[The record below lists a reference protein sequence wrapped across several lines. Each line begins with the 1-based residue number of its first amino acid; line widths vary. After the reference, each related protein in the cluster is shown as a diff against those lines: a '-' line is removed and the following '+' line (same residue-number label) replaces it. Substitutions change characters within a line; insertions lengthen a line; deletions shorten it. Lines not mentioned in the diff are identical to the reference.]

1 MLVVRNKK
9 TEIEMISLI
18 KHLQKMLLVAGTVCV
33 VSTGTGQSLTLDSCL
48 KAAGARNV
56 TLENARLDVLAAE
69 QVKRQAFTKYF
80 PTVSATALG
89 YRALNPMFEYGIGDI
104 DNAQVRQ
111 DLYNL
116 WSEYGGSIGI
126 PPSISLAEKGT
137 AVAATAMQPLYAGG
151 RIVNGNRL
159 AQLGVEAAQLQQEL
173 SQEKVLL
180 SVEESYWLVVS
191 LYEKRNTVLQALDF
205 LDTLGRDVLTAEEAG
220 LVTRNDRLK
229 VALKRDEMRSN
240 LLKVENGIQLAT
252 MALCQLAGIE
262 YSPTLQLTD
271 TVATE
276 PSDIDV
282 RIAEAVARRKESRL
296 LALNVQ
302 AEQLKKKM
310 IVGEALPQLAIGVG
324 ASYGN
329 LIVDRYSANGLAFA
343 TLQVPLTDWWATTHK
358 AKEQEIRIQ
367 QAENSSRD
375 LTEKMAL
382 ETEQAIH
389 NVQEAQAQ
397 VALAES
403 TLYDAK
409 ENLESVLTNYEAGL
423 VPVSELLEAR
433 TLYSQAQDQF
443 TEARIDL
450 TLKCARLKLIQ

>member
-1 MLVVRNKK
+1 
-9 TEIEMISLI
+9 
-18 KHLQKMLLVAGTVCV
+18 MLLVAGTVCV

-69 QVKRQAFTKYF
+69 QVRRQAFTKYF

-126 PPSISLAEKGT
+126 PPSISLAKKGT

-173 SQEKVLL
+173 SQEKVLM

-191 LYEKRNTVLQALDF
+191 LYEKRHTVLQALDF

-229 VALKRDEMRSN
+229 VALKRDETRSN

-252 MALCQLAGIE
+252 MALCQLSGIE

>member
-1 MLVVRNKK
+1 MRP
-9 TEIEMISLI
+9 LI
-18 KHLQKMLLVAGTVCV
+18 KHFRKILIVAGTVCV
-33 VSTGTGQSLTLDSCL
+33 AFSGTGQSLTLDSCL
-48 KAAGARNV
+48 KAAGARNL

-173 SQEKVLL
+173 SQEKVLM

-191 LYEKRNTVLQALDF
+191 LYEKRHTVLQALDF

-252 MALCQLAGIE
+252 MALCQLSGIE

>member
-1 MLVVRNKK
+1 MRP
-9 TEIEMISLI
+9 LI
-18 KHLQKMLLVAGTVCV
+18 KHFRKILIVAGTVCV
-33 VSTGTGQSLTLDSCL
+33 VFSGTGQSLTLDSCL

-89 YRALNPMFEYGIGDI
+89 YHALNPLFEYGIGDI
-104 DNAQVRQ
+104 GNAQVRQ

-116 WSEYGGSIGI
+116 WAEYGGAIGI

-191 LYEKRNTVLQALDF
+191 LYEKRHTVLQALDF

>member
-1 MLVVRNKK
+1 
-9 TEIEMISLI
+9 
-18 KHLQKMLLVAGTVCV
+18 MLLVAGTVSI
-33 VSTGTGQSLTLDSCL
+33 VSSGIGQPLSLDSCL
-48 KAAGARNV
+48 KAAMARNA
-56 TLENARLDVLAAE
+56 TIENARLDVLAAE

-80 PTVSATALG
+80 PSVSATALG
-89 YRALNPMFEYGIGDI
+89 YHALNPLFEYGIGDI
-104 DNAQVRQ
+104 GNAQVRQ

-116 WSEYGGSIGI
+116 WAEYGGAIGI
-126 PPSISLAEKGT
+126 PSSISLAEKGT

-252 MALCQLAGIE
+252 MALCQLSGIE

-271 TVATE
+271 TVTTE

-358 AKEQEIRIQ
+358 TKEQEIRIR

-397 VALAES
+397 VALAGS

-409 ENLESVLTNYEAGL
+409 ENLESVQTNYEAGL
-423 VPVSELLEAR
+423 VPVSDLLEAR

>member
-1 MLVVRNKK
+1 MRP
-9 TEIEMISLI
+9 LI
-18 KHLQKMLLVAGTVCV
+18 KHFRKILIVAGTVCV
-33 VSTGTGQSLTLDSCL
+33 VFSGTGQSLTLDSCL
-48 KAAGARNV
+48 KAAGARNL

-89 YRALNPMFEYGIGDI
+89 YHALNPLFEYGIGDI

-137 AVAATAMQPLYAGG
+137 TVAATAMQPLYAGG

-271 TVATE
+271 TVPTE

-409 ENLESVLTNYEAGL
+409 ENLENVLTNYEAGL

>member
-1 MLVVRNKK
+1 M
-9 TEIEMISLI
+9 S
-18 KHLQKMLLVAGTVCV
+18 
-33 VSTGTGQSLTLDSCL
+33 
-48 KAAGARNV
+48 RNV
-56 TLENARLDVLAAE
+56 TIGNARLDVLAAE

-116 WSEYGGSIGI
+116 WAEYGGAIGI

-137 AVAATAMQPLYAGG
+137 AVAATALQPLYAGG

-159 AQLGVEAAQLQQEL
+159 AQLGVEAAQLQQDL
-173 SQEKVLL
+173 TQEKVLL

-191 LYEKRNTVLQALDF
+191 LYEKRNTVLQAIDF

-252 MALCQLAGIE
+252 MALCQMSGID

-343 TLQVPLTDWWATTHK
+343 TLQVPLTDWWTTSHK

-375 LTEKMAL
+375 YTEKMEL

-409 ENLESVLTNYEAGL
+409 ENLENVLTNYEAGL

-433 TLYSQAQDQF
+433 TLYSQAQDQL

-450 TLKCARLKLIQ
+450 HLKCARLKLIQ

>member
-1 MLVVRNKK
+1 MRP
-9 TEIEMISLI
+9 LI
-18 KHLQKMLLVAGTVCV
+18 KHFRKILIVAGTVCV
-33 VSTGTGQSLTLDSCL
+33 VFSGTGQSLTLDSCL
-48 KAAGARNV
+48 KAAGARNL

-137 AVAATAMQPLYAGG
+137 TVAATAMQPLYAGG

-191 LYEKRNTVLQALDF
+191 LYEKRHTVLQALDF

-252 MALCQLAGIE
+252 MALCQLSGIE

-276 PSDIDV
+276 PSDINV

-409 ENLESVLTNYEAGL
+409 ENLENVLTNYEAGL

>member
-9 TEIEMISLI
+9 TEIEMRPLI
-18 KHLQKMLLVAGTVCV
+18 KHFRKILIVAGTVCV
-33 VSTGTGQSLTLDSCL
+33 AFSGTGQSLTLDSCL

-116 WSEYGGSIGI
+116 WAEYGGSLGI

-137 AVAATAMQPLYAGG
+137 AVAATALQPLYAGG

-159 AQLGVEAAQLQQEL
+159 AQLGVEAAQLQQDL

-180 SVEESYWLVVS
+180 SVEENYWLVVS

>member
-1 MLVVRNKK
+1 MRP
-9 TEIEMISLI
+9 LI
-18 KHLQKMLLVAGTVCV
+18 KHFRKILIVAGTVCV
-33 VSTGTGQSLTLDSCL
+33 VFSGMGQSLTLDSCL
-48 KAAGARNV
+48 KAAGARNL

-173 SQEKVLL
+173 SQEKVML

-191 LYEKRNTVLQALDF
+191 LYEKRHTVLQALDF

-409 ENLESVLTNYEAGL
+409 ENLENVLTNYEAGL

>member
-1 MLVVRNKK
+1 
-9 TEIEMISLI
+9 
-18 KHLQKMLLVAGTVCV
+18 MLLVAGTVCV

-173 SQEKVLL
+173 SQEKVLM

-191 LYEKRNTVLQALDF
+191 LYEKRHTVLQALDF

-252 MALCQLAGIE
+252 MALCQLSGIE

>member
-1 MLVVRNKK
+1 MRP
-9 TEIEMISLI
+9 LI
-18 KHLQKMLLVAGTVCV
+18 KHFRKILIVAGTVCV
-33 VSTGTGQSLTLDSCL
+33 VFSGTGQSLTLDSCL
-48 KAAGARNV
+48 KAAGARNL

-89 YRALNPMFEYGIGDI
+89 YRALNPIFEYGIGDI

-173 SQEKVLL
+173 SQEKVML

-191 LYEKRNTVLQALDF
+191 LYEKRHTVLQALDF

-252 MALCQLAGIE
+252 MALCQLSGIE

-409 ENLESVLTNYEAGL
+409 ENLENVLTNYEAGL

-450 TLKCARLKLIQ
+450 SLKCARLKLIQ

>member
-1 MLVVRNKK
+1 
-9 TEIEMISLI
+9 
-18 KHLQKMLLVAGTVCV
+18 MLLVAGTVSI
-33 VSTGTGQSLTLDSCL
+33 VSSGIGQPLSLDSCL
-48 KAAGARNV
+48 KAAMARNA
-56 TLENARLDVLAAE
+56 TIENARLDVLAAE

-80 PTVSATALG
+80 PSVSATALG
-89 YRALNPMFEYGIGDI
+89 YHALNPLFEYGIGDI
-104 DNAQVRQ
+104 GNAQVRQ

-116 WSEYGGSIGI
+116 WAEYGGAIGI
-126 PPSISLAEKGT
+126 PSSISLAEKGT
-137 AVAATAMQPLYAGG
+137 AIAATAMQPLYAGG

-271 TVATE
+271 TVTTE

-282 RIAEAVARRKESRL
+282 RIAEAGARRKESRL

-358 AKEQEIRIQ
+358 AKEQEIRIR

-397 VALAES
+397 VALAGS

-409 ENLESVLTNYEAGL
+409 ENLESVQTNYEAGL
-423 VPVSELLEAR
+423 VPVSDLLEAR

>member
-1 MLVVRNKK
+1 
-9 TEIEMISLI
+9 
-18 KHLQKMLLVAGTVCV
+18 MLLVAGTVCV

-173 SQEKVLL
+173 SQEKVLM

-191 LYEKRNTVLQALDF
+191 LYEKRHTVLQALDF

-220 LVTRNDRLK
+220 LVTRNDHLK

-240 LLKVENGIQLAT
+240 LMKVENGIQLAT
-252 MALCQLAGIE
+252 MALCQLSGIE

>member
-1 MLVVRNKK
+1 
-9 TEIEMISLI
+9 
-18 KHLQKMLLVAGTVCV
+18 MLLVAGTVCV

-173 SQEKVLL
+173 SQEKVLM

-191 LYEKRNTVLQALDF
+191 LYEKRHTVLQALDF

-252 MALCQLAGIE
+252 MALCQLSGIE

-403 TLYDAK
+403 TLYNAK

>member
-1 MLVVRNKK
+1 
-9 TEIEMISLI
+9 
-18 KHLQKMLLVAGTVCV
+18 MLLVAGM
-33 VSTGTGQSLTLDSCL
+33 VSIVSSGIGQPLSLDSCL
-48 KAAGARNV
+48 KAAMARNA
-56 TLENARLDVLAAE
+56 TIENARLDVLAAE

-80 PTVSATALG
+80 PSVSATALG
-89 YRALNPMFEYGIGDI
+89 YHALNPLFEYGIGDI
-104 DNAQVRQ
+104 GNAQVRQ

-116 WSEYGGSIGI
+116 WAEYGGAIGI
-126 PPSISLAEKGT
+126 PSSISLAEKGT
-137 AVAATAMQPLYAGG
+137 AIAATAMQPLYAGG

-271 TVATE
+271 TVTTE

-358 AKEQEIRIQ
+358 AKEQEIRIR

-397 VALAES
+397 VALAGS

-409 ENLESVLTNYEAGL
+409 ENLESVQTNYEAGL
-423 VPVSELLEAR
+423 VPVSDLLEAR

>member
-48 KAAGARNV
+48 KAAGARNL

-173 SQEKVLL
+173 SQEKVML

-191 LYEKRNTVLQALDF
+191 LYEKRHTVLQALDF

-252 MALCQLAGIE
+252 MALCQLSGIV

-276 PSDIDV
+276 PSDINV

-296 LALNVQ
+296 LALNLQ

-409 ENLESVLTNYEAGL
+409 ENLENVLTNYEAGL

>member
-1 MLVVRNKK
+1 MRP
-9 TEIEMISLI
+9 LI
-18 KHLQKMLLVAGTVCV
+18 KHFRKILIVAGTVCV
-33 VSTGTGQSLTLDSCL
+33 AFSGTGQSLTLDSCL

-173 SQEKVLL
+173 SQEKVLM

-191 LYEKRNTVLQALDF
+191 LYEKRHTVLQALDF

-252 MALCQLAGIE
+252 MALCQLSGIE

-271 TVATE
+271 TVGTE

-296 LALNVQ
+296 LAFNVQ

>member
-1 MLVVRNKK
+1 MKP
-9 TEIEMISLI
+9 LI
-18 KHLQKMLLVAGTVCV
+18 KHFRKLLLVAGTVCV

-80 PTVSATALG
+80 PTVSVTALG

-116 WSEYGGSIGI
+116 WAEYGGAIGI

-191 LYEKRNTVLQALDF
+191 LYEKRHTVLQALDF

-252 MALCQLAGIE
+252 MALCQLSGIE

-296 LALNVQ
+296 LALNVR

-403 TLYDAK
+403 TLYNAK

>member
-1 MLVVRNKK
+1 
-9 TEIEMISLI
+9 
-18 KHLQKMLLVAGTVCV
+18 MLLVAGTVSI
-33 VSTGTGQSLTLDSCL
+33 VSSGIGQPLSLDSCL
-48 KAAGARNV
+48 KAAIARNA
-56 TLENARLDVLAAE
+56 TIENARLDVLAAE

-80 PTVSATALG
+80 PSVSATALG
-89 YRALNPMFEYGIGDI
+89 YHALNPLFEYGIGDI
-104 DNAQVRQ
+104 GNAQVRQ

-116 WSEYGGSIGI
+116 WAEYGGAIGI
-126 PPSISLAEKGT
+126 PSSISLAEKGT
-137 AVAATAMQPLYAGG
+137 AIAATAMQPLYAGG

-358 AKEQEIRIQ
+358 AKEQEIRIR

-397 VALAES
+397 VALAGS

-409 ENLESVLTNYEAGL
+409 ENLESVQTNYEAGL
-423 VPVSELLEAR
+423 VPVSDLLEAR

>member
-173 SQEKVLL
+173 SQEKVLM

-191 LYEKRNTVLQALDF
+191 LYEKRHTVLQALDF

-252 MALCQLAGIE
+252 MALCQLSGIE

>member
-1 MLVVRNKK
+1 
-9 TEIEMISLI
+9 
-18 KHLQKMLLVAGTVCV
+18 MLLVAGTVCV

-173 SQEKVLL
+173 SQEKVLM

-191 LYEKRNTVLQALDF
+191 LYEKRHTVLQALDF

-220 LVTRNDRLK
+220 LVTRNDHLK

-252 MALCQLAGIE
+252 MALCQLSGIE

-310 IVGEALPQLAIGVG
+310 IVGEAMPQLAIGVG

>member
-1 MLVVRNKK
+1 
-9 TEIEMISLI
+9 
-18 KHLQKMLLVAGTVCV
+18 MLLVAGTVSI
-33 VSTGTGQSLTLDSCL
+33 VSSGIGQPLSLDSCL
-48 KAAGARNV
+48 KAAMARNA
-56 TLENARLDVLAAE
+56 TIENARLDVLAAE

-80 PTVSATALG
+80 PSVSATALG
-89 YRALNPMFEYGIGDI
+89 YHALNPLFEYGIGDI
-104 DNAQVRQ
+104 GNAQVRQ

-116 WSEYGGSIGI
+116 WAEYGGAIGI
-126 PPSISLAEKGT
+126 PSSISLAEKGT
-137 AVAATAMQPLYAGG
+137 AIAATAMQPLYAGG

-271 TVATE
+271 TVTTE

-358 AKEQEIRIQ
+358 AKEQEIRIR

-397 VALAES
+397 VALAGS

-409 ENLESVLTNYEAGL
+409 ENLESVQTNYEAGL
-423 VPVSELLEAR
+423 VPVSDLLEAR

>member
-1 MLVVRNKK
+1 MRP
-9 TEIEMISLI
+9 LI
-18 KHLQKMLLVAGTVCV
+18 KHFRKILIVAGTVCV
-33 VSTGTGQSLTLDSCL
+33 VFSGTGQSLTLDSCL
-48 KAAGARNV
+48 KAAGARNL

-137 AVAATAMQPLYAGG
+137 AVAASALQPLYAGG

-173 SQEKVLL
+173 SQEKVLM

-191 LYEKRNTVLQALDF
+191 LYEKRHTVLQALDF

-252 MALCQLAGIE
+252 MALCQLSGIE
-262 YSPTLQLTD
+262 YSPTLRLTD

-329 LIVDRYSANGLAFA
+329 LIVDRHSANGLAFA

-409 ENLESVLTNYEAGL
+409 ENLENVLTNYEAGL

>member
-1 MLVVRNKK
+1 MWLV
-9 TEIEMISLI
+9 S
-18 KHLQKMLLVAGTVCV
+18 AGR
-33 VSTGTGQSLTLDSCL
+33 GQSLSLDSCL
-48 KAAGARNV
+48 KAALAHNA

-89 YRALNPMFEYGIGDI
+89 YHALNPLFEYGIGDI
-104 DNAQVRQ
+104 ENAQIRQ

-116 WSEYGGSIGI
+116 WAEYGGALGI
-126 PPSISLAEKGT
+126 PPSISLAERGT

-159 AQLGVEAAQLQQEL
+159 AQLGVEAAQLQQDL
-173 SQEKVLL
+173 SLEKVLL
-180 SVEESYWLVVS
+180 SVEENYWLVVS
-191 LYEKRNTVLQALDF
+191 LYEKRSTVLQALDF
-205 LDTLGRDVLTAEEAG
+205 LDTLERDVLTAEEAG
-220 LVTRNDRLK
+220 LTTRNDRLK

-252 MALCQLAGIE
+252 MALCQMSGID

-271 TVATE
+271 TVNTE

-343 TLQVPLTDWWATTHK
+343 TLQVPLTDWWATAHK

-367 QAENSSRD
+367 QAENSRRD
-375 LTEKMAL
+375 LTGKMAL

-397 VALAES
+397 VALTES
-403 TLYDAK
+403 TLRDAK
-409 ENLESVLTNYEAGL
+409 ENLESVQVNYEAGL

-433 TLYSQAQDQF
+433 TLYSQAQDQL

-450 TLKCARLKLIQ
+450 RLKHARLKLIQ

>member
-1 MLVVRNKK
+1 MRP
-9 TEIEMISLI
+9 LI
-18 KHLQKMLLVAGTVCV
+18 KHFRKILIVAGTVCV
-33 VSTGTGQSLTLDSCL
+33 VFSGTGQSLTLDSCL
-48 KAAGARNV
+48 KAAGARNL

-116 WSEYGGSIGI
+116 WAEYGGSIGI

-137 AVAATAMQPLYAGG
+137 TVAATAMQPLYAGG

-191 LYEKRNTVLQALDF
+191 LYEKRHTVLQALDF

-220 LVTRNDRLK
+220 LITRNDRLK

-252 MALCQLAGIE
+252 MALCQLSGIE
-262 YSPTLQLTD
+262 YSPTLRLTD

-329 LIVDRYSANGLAFA
+329 LIVDRHSANGLAFA

-409 ENLESVLTNYEAGL
+409 ENLENVLTNYEAGL

>member
-1 MLVVRNKK
+1 M
-9 TEIEMISLI
+9 TPLI
-18 KHLQKMLLVAGTVCV
+18 KHFRKILLVAGTVCV
-33 VSTGTGQSLTLDSCL
+33 VFSGTGQSLTLDSCL
-48 KAAGARNV
+48 KAAGARNL

-89 YRALNPMFEYGIGDI
+89 YHALNPLFEYGIGDI
-104 DNAQVRQ
+104 GNAQVRQ

-116 WSEYGGSIGI
+116 WAEYGGAIGI

-137 AVAATAMQPLYAGG
+137 AVAATALQPLYAGG

-173 SQEKVLL
+173 SQEKVML

-191 LYEKRNTVLQALDF
+191 LYEKRHTVLQALDF

-252 MALCQLAGIE
+252 MALCQLSGIE

-343 TLQVPLTDWWATTHK
+343 TLQVPLTDWWTTAHK

-375 LTEKMAL
+375 YTEKMEL

-409 ENLESVLTNYEAGL
+409 ENLENVLTNYEAGL

-433 TLYSQAQDQF
+433 TLYSQAQDQL

-450 TLKCARLKLIQ
+450 HLKCARLKLIQ

>member
-1 MLVVRNKK
+1 
-9 TEIEMISLI
+9 
-18 KHLQKMLLVAGTVCV
+18 MLLVAGTVCV

-173 SQEKVLL
+173 SQEKVLM

-191 LYEKRNTVLQALDF
+191 LYEKRHTVLQALDF

-220 LVTRNDRLK
+220 LVTRNDHLK

-252 MALCQLAGIE
+252 MALCQLSGIE

-282 RIAEAVARRKESRL
+282 RIAEAVARRKEIRL

>member
-9 TEIEMISLI
+9 TEIEMRPLI
-18 KHLQKMLLVAGTVCV
+18 KHFRKILIVAGTVCV
-33 VSTGTGQSLTLDSCL
+33 AFSGTGQSLTLDSCL

-173 SQEKVLL
+173 SQEKVLM

-191 LYEKRNTVLQALDF
+191 LYEKRHTVLQALDF

-252 MALCQLAGIE
+252 MALCQLSGIE

-271 TVATE
+271 TVGTE

-296 LALNVQ
+296 LAFNVQ

>member
-1 MLVVRNKK
+1 MRP
-9 TEIEMISLI
+9 LI
-18 KHLQKMLLVAGTVCV
+18 KHFRKILIVAGTVCV
-33 VSTGTGQSLTLDSCL
+33 AFSGTGQSLTLDSCL
-48 KAAGARNV
+48 KAAGARNL

-173 SQEKVLL
+173 SQEKVLM

-191 LYEKRNTVLQALDF
+191 LYEKRHTVLQALDF

-252 MALCQLAGIE
+252 MALCQLSGIE
-262 YSPTLQLTD
+262 YSPTLQRTD

>member
-9 TEIEMISLI
+9 TEIEMRPLI
-18 KHLQKMLLVAGTVCV
+18 KHFRKILIVAGTVCV
-33 VSTGTGQSLTLDSCL
+33 VFSGTGQSLTLDSCL

-89 YRALNPMFEYGIGDI
+89 YHALNPLFEYGIGDI
-104 DNAQVRQ
+104 GNAQVRQ

-116 WSEYGGSIGI
+116 WAEYGGAIGI

-191 LYEKRNTVLQALDF
+191 LYEKRHTVLQALDF

>member
-1 MLVVRNKK
+1 M
-9 TEIEMISLI
+9 S
-18 KHLQKMLLVAGTVCV
+18 
-33 VSTGTGQSLTLDSCL
+33 
-48 KAAGARNV
+48 RNV
-56 TLENARLDVLAAE
+56 TIGNARLDVLAAE

-89 YRALNPMFEYGIGDI
+89 YHALNPLFEYGIGDI
-104 DNAQVRQ
+104 GNAQMRQ

-116 WSEYGGSIGI
+116 WAEYGGAIGI

-173 SQEKVLL
+173 SQEKVML

-191 LYEKRNTVLQALDF
+191 LYEKRHTVLQALDF

-252 MALCQLAGIE
+252 MALCQMSGID
-262 YSPTLQLTD
+262 YSPTLRLTD

-282 RIAEAVARRKESRL
+282 RIAEAVARRKEIRL

-343 TLQVPLTDWWATTHK
+343 TLQVPLTDWWTTAHK

-375 LTEKMAL
+375 YTEKMGL

-409 ENLESVLTNYEAGL
+409 ENLENVLTSYEAGL

-433 TLYSQAQDQF
+433 TLYSQAQDQL

-450 TLKCARLKLIQ
+450 HLKCARLKLIQ

>member
-1 MLVVRNKK
+1 MRP
-9 TEIEMISLI
+9 LI
-18 KHLQKMLLVAGTVCV
+18 KHFRKILIVAGTVCV
-33 VSTGTGQSLTLDSCL
+33 VFSGTGQSLTLDSCL
-48 KAAGARNV
+48 KAAGARNL

-191 LYEKRNTVLQALDF
+191 LYEKRHTVLQALDF

-220 LVTRNDRLK
+220 LITRNDRLK

-252 MALCQLAGIE
+252 MALCQLSGIE
-262 YSPTLQLTD
+262 YSPTLRLTD

-409 ENLESVLTNYEAGL
+409 ENLENVLTNYEAGL

>member
-1 MLVVRNKK
+1 MRP
-9 TEIEMISLI
+9 LI
-18 KHLQKMLLVAGTVCV
+18 KHFRKILIVAGTVCV
-33 VSTGTGQSLTLDSCL
+33 VFSGTGQSLTLDSCL
-48 KAAGARNV
+48 KAAGARNL

-191 LYEKRNTVLQALDF
+191 LYEKRHTVLQALDF

-220 LVTRNDRLK
+220 LITRNDRLK

-252 MALCQLAGIE
+252 MALCQLSGIE
-262 YSPTLQLTD
+262 YSPTLRLTD

-403 TLYDAK
+403 TLYNAK

>member
-1 MLVVRNKK
+1 
-9 TEIEMISLI
+9 
-18 KHLQKMLLVAGTVCV
+18 MLLVAGTVCV

-159 AQLGVEAAQLQQEL
+159 AQLSVEAAQLQQEL
-173 SQEKVLL
+173 SQEKVLM

-191 LYEKRNTVLQALDF
+191 LYEKRHTVLQALDF

-252 MALCQLAGIE
+252 MALCQLSGIE

-409 ENLESVLTNYEAGL
+409 ENLENVLTNYEAGL

>member
-1 MLVVRNKK
+1 MRP
-9 TEIEMISLI
+9 LI
-18 KHLQKMLLVAGTVCV
+18 KHFRKILIVAGTVCV
-33 VSTGTGQSLTLDSCL
+33 VFSGTGQSLTLDSCL
-48 KAAGARNV
+48 KAAGARNL

-69 QVKRQAFTKYF
+69 QVKWQAFTKYF

-137 AVAATAMQPLYAGG
+137 AVAASALQPLYAGG

-173 SQEKVLL
+173 SQEKVLM

-191 LYEKRNTVLQALDF
+191 LYEKRHTVLQALDF

-220 LVTRNDRLK
+220 LITRNDRLK

-252 MALCQLAGIE
+252 MALCQLSGIE

-329 LIVDRYSANGLAFA
+329 LIVDRHSANGLAFA

>member
-1 MLVVRNKK
+1 
-9 TEIEMISLI
+9 
-18 KHLQKMLLVAGTVCV
+18 MLLVAGTVSI
-33 VSTGTGQSLTLDSCL
+33 VSSGIGQPLSLDSCL
-48 KAAGARNV
+48 KAAMARNA
-56 TLENARLDVLAAE
+56 TIENARLDVLAAE

-80 PTVSATALG
+80 PSVSATALG
-89 YRALNPMFEYGIGDI
+89 YHALNPLFEYGIGDI
-104 DNAQVRQ
+104 GNAQVRQ

-116 WSEYGGSIGI
+116 WAEYGGAIGI
-126 PPSISLAEKGT
+126 PSSISLAEKGT
-137 AVAATAMQPLYAGG
+137 AIAATAMQPLYAGG

-262 YSPTLQLTD
+262 YSPTLHLTD
-271 TVATE
+271 TVTTE

-358 AKEQEIRIQ
+358 AKEQEIRIR

-397 VALAES
+397 VALAGS

-409 ENLESVLTNYEAGL
+409 ENLESVQTNYEAGL
-423 VPVSELLEAR
+423 VPVSDLLEAR

>member
-1 MLVVRNKK
+1 
-9 TEIEMISLI
+9 
-18 KHLQKMLLVAGTVCV
+18 MLLVAGTVCV

-191 LYEKRNTVLQALDF
+191 LYEKRHTVLQALDF

-252 MALCQLAGIE
+252 MALCQLSGIE

-409 ENLESVLTNYEAGL
+409 ENLENVLTNYEAGL

>member
-1 MLVVRNKK
+1 MRP
-9 TEIEMISLI
+9 LI
-18 KHLQKMLLVAGTVCV
+18 KHFRKILIVAGTVCV
-33 VSTGTGQSLTLDSCL
+33 VFSGTGQSLTLDSCL
-48 KAAGARNV
+48 KAAGARNL

-89 YRALNPMFEYGIGDI
+89 YHALNPLFEYGIGDI

-191 LYEKRNTVLQALDF
+191 LYEKRHTVLQALDF

>member
-1 MLVVRNKK
+1 
-9 TEIEMISLI
+9 
-18 KHLQKMLLVAGTVCV
+18 MLLVAGTVSI
-33 VSTGTGQSLTLDSCL
+33 VSSGIGQPLSLDSCL
-48 KAAGARNV
+48 KAAMARNA
-56 TLENARLDVLAAE
+56 TIENARLDVLAAE

-80 PTVSATALG
+80 PSVSATALG
-89 YRALNPMFEYGIGDI
+89 YHALNPLFEYGIGDI
-104 DNAQVRQ
+104 GNAQMRQ

-116 WSEYGGSIGI
+116 WAEYGGAIGI
-126 PPSISLAEKGT
+126 PSSISLAEKGT
-137 AVAATAMQPLYAGG
+137 AIAATAMQPLYAGG

-271 TVATE
+271 TVTIE

-358 AKEQEIRIQ
+358 AKEQEIRIR

-397 VALAES
+397 VALAKS
-403 TLYDAK
+403 TLLDAK
-409 ENLESVLTNYEAGL
+409 ENLESVQTNYEAGL
-423 VPVSELLEAR
+423 VPVSDLLEAR

>member
-1 MLVVRNKK
+1 
-9 TEIEMISLI
+9 
-18 KHLQKMLLVAGTVCV
+18 MLLVAGTVCV

-173 SQEKVLL
+173 SQEKVML

-191 LYEKRNTVLQALDF
+191 LYEKRHTVLQALDF

-329 LIVDRYSANGLAFA
+329 LIVDRHSANGLAFA

-409 ENLESVLTNYEAGL
+409 ENLENVLTNYEAGL